1 MEEVMS
7 TITSAA
13 KPVAPGMATTVDTVP
28 GNSSA
33 VSWAAILA
41 GAAGAAALSLILVIL
56 GTGLGF
62 SAVSPWR
69 MEGVSASK
77 IGFAAIAWLSFTQLA
92 ASGMGGYLAGR
103 LRTKWT
109 AVHSD
114 EVYFRD
120 TAHGFLTWA
129 VATLLT
135 AAVFTSVIGA
145 VASAGVRAGADIAGT
160 AAGAGTAVVSAASS
174 SGAMQGQ
181 TGNDDNGQSNTL
193 EYYVDSLFRA
203 TANGSPDQA
212 SEEAEIPADEVMR
225 IVVRALRTGN
235 LPQEDQR
242 YIAQLITQRTNI
254 SQQEA
259 QQRVANGFEQ
269 VQTTLKEAEDK
280 VRQAADEARKVS
292 AYTALWM
299 FVALMMGAFIASLM
313 AVFGGRQRDA

>member
-1 MEEVMS
+1 MS
-7 TITSAA
+7 TITTAA
-13 KPVAPGMATTVDTVP
+13 KPVVAPGIATPADRET
-28 GNSSA
+28 GNNSA
-33 VSWAAILA
+33 VSWAAIFA

-69 MEGVSASK
+69 TEGVSASK
-77 IGFAAIAWLSFTQLA
+77 IGFAAIAWLSFTQIA

-160 AAGAGTAVVSAASS
+160 AAAGTAVVSTASS
-174 SGAMQGQ
+174 SAAMPGQ

-193 EYYVDSLFRA
+193 EYYVDALFRA
-203 TANGSPDQA
+203 PASGSRGQGA
-212 SEEAEIPADEVMR
+212 EATEIPADEVMR
-225 IVVRALRTGN
+225 IFVRALRTET

-242 YIAQLITQRTNI
+242 YIAQLIAQHTDI

-259 QQRVANGFEQ
+259 QQRVASGFEQ
-269 VQTTLKEAEDK
+269 AQTTLKEAEDK
-280 VRQAADEARKVS
+280 VRQAADEARKAS

-313 AVFGGRQRDA
+313 AVFGGRQRDV